1 MNMKTI
7 KILYWVLLVIF
18 CLFHVADGFGGIMK
32 TQAGIDAMNKLGMP
46 AYLMPFLGTLKI
58 LGVIAL
64 VQNKFKTI
72 KEWAFAGFTFTLTG
86 AAVAN
91 ACAANSQVAFVIMP
105 IGFLL
110 VLFLI
115 YYCWRKLELNTVK
128 K

>member
-72 KEWAFAGFTFTLTG
+72 KEWAFAGFAFTLMG

-91 ACAANSQVAFVIMP
+91 ACAANSQTVFVIMP
-105 IGFLL
+105 IGLL
-110 VLFLI
+110 AVLLLI
-115 YYCWRKLELNTVK
+115 YYCWRKLELNTAK